1 MVVIWP
7 NIHDFVSSYLRPLNT
22 ENIFWIKNAVIV
34 FRNLPCTLFVTIQH
48 NSNMFEVRF
57 PGKVCLKSW
66 WNFFLPKRE
75 LRPSKNLS
83 RSPFIECQVKILCLR
98 RGRLTQNQQW
108 SECHLSLLVR
118 LFCLTALEKGFGC
131 LGGSFQWVQTSIH
144 ICWPKPNRNVFS
156 ILRFNLSSSIPC
168 VKKVCSENVLWV
180 LGATWAK
187 DYSGNLGRKHLSPG
201 NVVLGL
207 QWVWSGVRAKSGQL
221 FGLRSNNPVCRHFEV
236 WWTKTY
242 ALPCPIQPFRSI
254 FTPKSLP

>member
-1 MVVIWP
+1 M
-7 NIHDFVSSYLRPLNT
+7 SS
-22 ENIFWIKNAVIV
+22 V
-34 FRNLPCTLFVTIQH
+34 
-48 NSNMFEVRF
+48 
-57 PGKVCLKSW
+57 
-66 WNFFLPKRE
+66 
-75 LRPSKNLS
+75 
-83 RSPFIECQVKILCLR
+83 
-98 RGRLTQNQQW
+98 
-108 SECHLSLLVR
+108 SLLVR

-242 ALPCPIQPFRSI
+242 ALPCPIQPFCSI
-254 FTPKSLP
+254 FTQSHIPILIIYGATSVSDVLVPLLLGGSNMMIYSCLLCQYPKSDYIIWSVISSCL